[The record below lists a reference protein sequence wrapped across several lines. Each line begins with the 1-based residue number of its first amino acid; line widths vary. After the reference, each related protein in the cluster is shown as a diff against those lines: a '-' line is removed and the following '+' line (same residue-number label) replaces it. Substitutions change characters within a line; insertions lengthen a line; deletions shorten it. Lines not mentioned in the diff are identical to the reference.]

1 MDAAVFYL
9 TLDIDDALSGAC
21 VNLRQGESGRK
32 IIAALRQSGRPY
44 PIGEGCTAVFAGTR
58 PDGQVFFKHCKLN
71 QGKAVCDISSLI
83 TALPGCVKAE
93 IRLYGENDVLIA
105 SPAFKIDILECAME
119 EGEIAEGP
127 EATALTELIS
137 QAQEAI
143 EDCRATAVNK
153 VEVLLTEDQGGT
165 SAFVE
170 LDKSE
175 DERIMRFT
183 FSNLKGEKGDTGP
196 QGEQGI
202 QGPKGDTGERGP
214 QGEKGDTGPQG
225 EQGIQGPKGD
235 TGERGPQGEKG
246 DTGPQ
251 GEQGIQGP
259 KGDTGERGPQGEKGD
274 TGPQGEQGIQG
285 PKGDTGERGPQGEK
299 GDTGPQGE
307 QGIQGPK
314 GDTGERGPQGEK
326 GEKGDT
332 GAQGPQGIQGPKG
345 DTGKGLDIVGRVDTT
360 DQLPLTAE
368 QSEFWN
374 VGYAPPY
381 NIYMF
386 NNGVWENQG
395 QLQGAKGD
403 PGEQGPKGEK
413 GDTGEQGPK
422 GEPGEQGL
430 QGPQGEKGEKGDTGE
445 QGPKGD
451 TGEQGL
457 QGPQGEK
464 GEKGDTG
471 EQGPKGDT
479 GDTGPEGPQGIQGI
493 QGPKGDPGERGE
505 TGAQGPKGDKGDT
518 GAQGPQ
524 GAAGTDGKSPYQIAA
539 EEGYAGTQADFNAA
553 LMQFPSHHSRHEA
566 GGPDPISVTA
576 EMIAPQARTQYFTV
590 SLGTS
595 WSGTAAPYTQTVNVS
610 GMLASDRPKA
620 FFTAPASAGSAEDWM
635 EAFSLLYKVIAADG
649 SVTFSAYEKPG
660 TAINVTLEVSRI

>member
-225 EQGIQGPKGD
+225 EQGIQGPN
-235 TGERGPQGEKG
+235 RP
-246 DTGPQ
+246 
-251 GEQGIQGP
+251 
-259 KGDTGERGPQGEKGD
+259 
-274 TGPQGEQGIQG
+274 
-285 PKGDTGERGPQGEK
+285 
-299 GDTGPQGE
+299 
-307 QGIQGPK
+307 
-314 GDTGERGPQGEK
+314 
-326 GEKGDT
+326 
-332 GAQGPQGIQGPKG
+332 
-345 DTGKGLDIVGRVDTT
+345 GLYR
-360 DQLPLTAE
+360 Q
-368 QSEFWN
+368 
-374 VGYAPPY
+374 
-381 NIYMF
+381 
-386 NNGVWENQG
+386 
-395 QLQGAKGD
+395 
-403 PGEQGPKGEK
+403 
-413 GDTGEQGPK
+413 
-422 GEPGEQGL
+422 
-430 QGPQGEKGEKGDTGE
+430 
-445 QGPKGD
+445 
-451 TGEQGL
+451 
-457 QGPQGEK
+457 
-464 GEKGDTG
+464 
-471 EQGPKGDT
+471 
-479 GDTGPEGPQGIQGI
+479 
-493 QGPKGDPGERGE
+493 
-505 TGAQGPKGDKGDT
+505 
-518 GAQGPQ
+518 
-524 GAAGTDGKSPYQIAA
+524 
-539 EEGYAGTQADFNAA
+539 
-553 LMQFPSHHSRHEA
+553 
-566 GGPDPISVTA
+566 
-576 EMIAPQARTQYFTV
+576 
-590 SLGTS
+590 
-595 WSGTAAPYTQTVNVS
+595 
-610 GMLASDRPKA
+610 
-620 FFTAPASAGSAEDWM
+620 
-635 EAFSLLYKVIAADG
+635 
-649 SVTFSAYEKPG
+649 
-660 TAINVTLEVSRI
+660 

>member
-32 IIAALRQSGRPY
+32 IVAALRQSGRPY

-58 PDGQVFFKHCKLN
+58 PDGQVFFNHCKLN

-105 SPAFKIDILECAME
+105 SPAFKIDIMECAMD

-153 VEVLLTEDQGGT
+153 VEVLITEDQGGT

-183 FSNLKGEKGDTGP
+183 FSNLK
-196 QGEQGI
+196 
-202 QGPKGDTGERGP
+202 
-214 QGEKGDTGPQG
+214 
-225 EQGIQGPKGD
+225 
-235 TGERGPQGEKG
+235 
-246 DTGPQ
+246 
-251 GEQGIQGP
+251 
-259 KGDTGERGPQGEKGD
+259 
-274 TGPQGEQGIQG
+274 
-285 PKGDTGERGPQGEK
+285 GEK

-413 GDTGEQGPK
+413 GDTGK
-422 GEPGEQGL
+422 
-430 QGPQGEKGEKGDTGE
+430 
-445 QGPKGD
+445 
-451 TGEQGL
+451 
-457 QGPQGEK
+457 
-464 GEKGDTG
+464 
-471 EQGPKGDT
+471 
-479 GDTGPEGPQGIQGI
+479 

-524 GAAGTDGKSPYQIAA
+524 GAAGTDGKSPYQIAS

-553 LMQFPSHHSRHEA
+553 LMQFPSHHSRHEEGGADAITVTSGMIGA
-566 GGPDPISVTA
+566 GAVTLPKISSTA
-576 EMIAPQARTQYFTV
+576 FDSAPVEGSGKIITSGAVAEALNNFSSGVEMVKLWENASPTSDFAAQTVAVNFSGYVCYQIAAYNRTQNVFNVYEGLVGYGMRFVYTYTTSGSDGTV
-590 SLGTS
+590 VNRVGMRTVE
-595 WSGTAAPYTQTVNVS
+595 WTNSGLEFSDGVYNGAVNN
-610 GMLASDRPKA
+610 GMLLPLAIYGIK
-620 FFTAPASAGSAEDWM
+620 G
-635 EAFSLLYKVIAADG
+635 
-649 SVTFSAYEKPG
+649 VT
-660 TAINVTLEVSRI
+660 

>member
-214 QGEKGDTGPQG
+214 QGEKGD
-225 EQGIQGPKGD
+225 I
-235 TGERGPQGEKG
+235 
-246 DTGPQ
+246 
-251 GEQGIQGP
+251 
-259 KGDTGERGPQGEKGD
+259 
-274 TGPQGEQGIQG
+274 GPQGEQGIQG

>member
-93 IRLYGENDVLIA
+93 IRLYGENDVLVA
-105 SPAFKIDILECAME
+105 SPAFKIDIMECAME

-246 DTGPQ
+246 DIGPQ

-274 TGPQGEQGIQG
+274 IGPQGEQGIQG
-285 PKGDTGERGPQGEK
+285 PKGDTGEC
-299 GDTGPQGE
+299 
-307 QGIQGPK
+307 
-314 GDTGERGPQGEK
+314 GPQGEK

-451 TGEQGL
+451 TGDTGAPGL
-457 QGPQGEK
+457 KGATFTPAVSAAGVLSWTNDGGLENPAAVNIIGPQGPQG
-464 GEKGDTG
+464 T
-471 EQGPKGDT
+471 
-479 GDTGPEGPQGIQGI
+479 
-493 QGPKGDPGERGE
+493 PG
-505 TGAQGPKGDKGDT
+505 A
-518 GAQGPQ
+518 
-524 GAAGTDGKSPYQIAA
+524 DGKSPYEIAKEA
-539 EEGYAGTQADFNAA
+539 GYSGTETTFNNALTQFPAHRQRHEEGGADAITVTSGMIGAGA
-553 LMQFPSHHSRHEA
+553 
-566 GGPDPISVTA
+566 VTA
-576 EMIAPQARTQYFTV
+576 DKLAESAKSKGVAVVLSKDGWTNN
-590 SLGTS
+590 
-595 WSGTAAPYTQTVNVS
+595 TQTVRVDGVTAGNNILV
-610 GMLASDRPKA
+610 AA
-620 FFTAPASAGSAEDWM
+620 APASRTVWNDAEVYCSAQAAGTLTFTCGSTPTSDITAN
-635 EAFSLLYKVIAADG
+635 VIIL
-649 SVTFSAYEKPG
+649 V
-660 TAINVTLEVSRI
+660 